1 MRYSRQVPGRLHHV
15 PIAQADMV
23 DAMLAKLNVGE
34 VRLYLHVRAQR

>member
-23 DAMLAKLNVGE
+23 DPMLAKLNMGE
-34 VRLYLHVRAQR
+34 VCLCQHLRAHG